1 MNTANLYQDLR
12 RFDEEYI
19 EFAAF
24 KAAADAI
31 RGNLEMFRE
40 VGMAKNLVVLGESG
54 TGKSTL
60 CRWLAAAYPKQE
72 HKERDILPVLV
83 VGVPAA
89 ATIASMAEAFL
100 TPLGDPAPNSG
111 SISEKA
117 RRIVK
122 LVHGCKVEMILI
134 DEAQHISDRGQS
146 VTHYMVA
153 DWLKV
158 LIDGMGVPTV
168 FLGLPRLEALI
179 QSNEQLRRRFSNR
192 LRLSLGQDEK
202 RTIREECLELF
213 QSLAQSL
220 PLKISGGPFEDAELG
235 VRLYYASDGRIAHIK
250 KLMAG
255 ALRLAVEEEHGAI
268 GPGLLERVFTE
279 EVWWEGVG
287 ALNPFN
293 KAFAHRRLDRAG
305 EPFEDVRPR
314 QVKKRG

>member
-1 MNTANLYQDLR
+1 MSVKELYQDLR

-31 RGNLEMFRE
+31 HTNLEMFRE
-40 VGMAKNLVVLGESG
+40 VGMVQHLVVLGETG

-60 CRWLAAAYPKQE
+60 CRWLAAAHPCQRLP
-72 HKERDILPVLV
+72 ERNIVPVLV
-83 VGVPAA
+83 VAVPAA
-89 ATIASMAEAFL
+89 ATIASMAEAIL
-100 TPLGDPAPNSG
+100 TALGDPAPNSG

-117 RRIVK
+117 RRIGK
-122 LVHGCKVEMILI
+122 LVRGCRVEMILI

-158 LIDGMGVPTV
+158 LIDDMCVPTV

-179 QSNEQLRRRFSNR
+179 QTNEQLRRRFSNR
-192 LRLSLGQDEK
+192 VRLSIGQDTDRPK
-202 RTIREECLELF
+202 HDECLELF
-213 QSLAQSL
+213 QSLGQAL
-220 PLKISGGPFEDAELG
+220 PIRIRSEPFEESELG
-235 VRLYYASDGRIAHIK
+235 MRLYYASDGRIAHIK

-255 ALRLAVEEEHGAI
+255 ALRLALEEEHDAI
-268 GPGLLERVFTE
+268 EPFLLEQVFTD
-279 EVWWEGVG
+279 EVWWQGVG
-287 ALNPFN
+287 ALNPFSPT
-293 KAFAHRRLDRAG
+293 FVHRRLDRAG

-314 QVKKRG
+314 KGKSRG